1 MEKVDNKEVCSDEK
15 NINIV
20 ADETVNKQTPAS
32 PIVATKKRGAKKGQL
47 TEKQKETLAKGRN
60 KLASNWE
67 ETKKRKEELT
77 EKYAIKKANKLIKE
91 KLAIKKQMG
100 VAEDDTEEEEPV
112 KIIQPKKPKKKQTI
126 VLPVESD
133 SEEEIVYKKP
143 ISRLKKEEIK
153 QPVSD
158 INKNSQEIKQ
168 PLRIVFF

>member
-1 MEKVDNKEVCSDEK
+1 MEKTENQAEVIN
-15 NINIV
+15 NIIENENNQ
-20 ADETVNKQTPAS
+20 APSS

-47 TEKQKETLAKGRN
+47 TDKQKETLAKGRN

-67 ETKKRKEELT
+67 ESKKRKEELT

-112 KIIQPKKPKKKQTI
+112 KIIQPKKPKKKQVI
-126 VLPVESD
+126 VLEEKSD

-143 ISRLKKEEIK
+143 TKKKEEVK
-153 QPVSD
+153 PAPAPQQPV
-158 INKNSQEIKQ
+158 QQ